1 MSDDVH
7 ERERR
12 RSPRLNHP
20 FPATLRGTDAMG
32 QWVDIDTVLDNMSA
46 NGLYVRI
53 SRQLEPGAR
62 ITVGIALKRS
72 DQWEPTACVAMRG
85 VVMRVEQPRR
95 GEYGTAIAFKRYRI
109 Y

>member
-1 MSDDVH
+1 LSDFH

-12 RSPRLNHP
+12 RSPRLEYL

-32 QWVDIDTVLDNMSA
+32 QRLDIDTVLDNISA

-53 SRQLEPGAR
+53 SRRLEPGVA
-62 ITVGIALKRS
+62 IAVGIALKRG
-72 DQWEPTACVAMRG
+72 QWETTGRVALRG
-85 VVMRVEQPRR
+85 IVTRVELPRR
-95 GEYGTAIAFKRYRI
+95 GEYGVAIAFSRYRF